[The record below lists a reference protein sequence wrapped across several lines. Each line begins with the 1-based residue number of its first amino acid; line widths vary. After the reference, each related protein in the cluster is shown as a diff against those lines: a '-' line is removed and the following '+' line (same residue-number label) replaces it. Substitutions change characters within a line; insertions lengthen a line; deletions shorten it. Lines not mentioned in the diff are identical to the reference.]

1 MFGEY
6 INNLIDNI
14 KKTYNFIY
22 ENYNYKQ
29 IILIFAVFV
38 TIYIVELLNSHNANI
53 LPLLPIPTSPTGPP
67 GLQNNN
73 IQVLS
78 KEIITMKKT
87 KTNKRVN
94 KVKNK
99 K

>member
-53 LPLLPIPTSPTGPP
+53 LPLLPIPTSPIGPP
-67 GLQNNN
+67 GLQKNN